1 MHPSDTTQF
10 FKQKPSIWSAVY
22 RRDFLERN
30 GIKFLPTPGASFQD
44 TSFAFKVIACADK
57 AIYLHDAVL
66 SYRQDNENSS
76 VNSSAKVFCVNTEYA
91 EIERWIRED
100 YARGHA
106 SGDVARMLKFNQLI
120 KYDSYMWNYV
130 RLAPKFYKEFL
141 VQMAKEFQAALDAGE
156 FLLDDLK
163 PWKRA
168 NLAAILKDPEGWVDE
183 HPSFATDGALGRAK
197 YYASVG
203 GPGVVAAFLI
213 ESLRG

>member
-1 MHPSDTTQF
+1 MD
-10 FKQKPSIWSAVY
+10 
-22 RRDFLERN
+22 N
-30 GIKFLPTPGASFQD
+30 GITFLPTPGASFQD

-57 AIYLHDAVL
+57 AVYLHDAVL

-100 YARGHA
+100 YARDHA
-106 SGDVARMLKFNQLI
+106 SDDVARMLKFNQLI

-141 VQMAKEFQAALDAGE
+141 VQMAKEFQAALDAGD
-156 FLLDDLK
+156 FSLDDLK

-183 HPSFATDGALGRAK
+183 HTSFATDGALGRAK